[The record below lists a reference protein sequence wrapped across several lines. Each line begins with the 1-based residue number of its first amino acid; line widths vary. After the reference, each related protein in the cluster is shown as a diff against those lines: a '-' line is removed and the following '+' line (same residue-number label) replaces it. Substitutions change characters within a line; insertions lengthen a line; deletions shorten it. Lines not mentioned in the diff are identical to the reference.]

1 VASDP
6 PQQQADA
13 VNTALDSVGTAIGS
27 VSVLSDDSRRRMFA
41 FIRRAG
47 RAVTRDE
54 AAASVGISRKLAAF
68 HLDKLVDAGLLRA
81 YYAAPGGIRRVGRRP
96 KVYEATGAQI
106 TVSIPERR
114 HELLAD
120 LLLDAVLTGGAGESA
135 ARAAVRAAEERG
147 RRMGEAAREELRP
160 GRLGPERGLTAC
172 EHLLDR
178 YGYEPVRET
187 PTRLRL
193 RNCPFHPLAARAPDL
208 VCGMN
213 RAFLGGFLDGL
224 RVGGVRAVLAPEP
237 GECCVRL
244 EPGGTADDP
253 VPASPRTAPGRTT
266 LPAAEGSDGDG
277 QTAEGL

>member
-6 PQQQADA
+6 SAQAGQA
-13 VNTALDSVGTAIGS
+13 GSAIDS
-27 VSVLSDDSRRRMFA
+27 VSVLSEDSRRRMFA
-41 FIRRAG
+41 FIRRAR

-81 YYAAPGGIRRVGRRP
+81 RYETPGGTRKVGRQP
-96 KVYEATGAQI
+96 KVYEPTDAQI
-106 TVSIPERR
+106 TVNIPDRR

-120 LLLDAVLTGGAGESA
+120 LLLDAVLTERAGENATQA
-135 ARAAVRAAEERG
+135 AMRAAEQRG
-147 RRMGEAAREELRP
+147 RRVGEAARHETRP
-160 GRLGPERGLTAC
+160 GRLGAERGLTVC
-172 EHLLDR
+172 ERLLDG

-193 RNCPFHPLAARAPDL
+193 RNCPFHPLAAKAPDL

-213 RAFLGGFLDGL
+213 HAFLSGCLEGL
-224 RVGGVRAVLAPEP
+224 EVNGVQAVLAPEP

-244 EPGGTADDP
+244 GSGDTEPADETP
-253 VPASPRTAPGRTT
+253 ESG
-266 LPAAEGSDGDG
+266 
-277 QTAEGL
+277 